1 MKWEAFC
8 LSKQHKTG
16 RETEQT
22 MTEFIEDY
30 RANVSQSVTR
40 EFEEF
45 KARILENATPEDIF
59 EKAAEIFYKTTLKDC
74 LQSGEE
80 LSDRVYRA
88 LYHAQGGILGNLY
101 PEFESEFENSVD
113 YSATAAQVIRSH
125 CECEYPEIMRETDF
139 EEDGSPIGMK

>member
-59 EKAAEIFYKTTLKDC
+59 EKAAEIFYKTTLSTSSLNRQKK
-74 LQSGEE
+74 
-80 LSDRVYRA
+80 
-88 LYHAQGGILGNLY
+88 N
-101 PEFESEFENSVD
+101 
-113 YSATAAQVIRSH
+113 TKKRSTK
-125 CECEYPEIMRETDF
+125 P
-139 EEDGSPIGMK
+139 PI

>member
-1 MKWEAFC
+1 MKWEAFY

-16 RETEQT
+16 RETEQI
-22 MTEFIEDY
+22 MTELIEDY
-30 RANVSQSVTR
+30 RANVSESVTR
-40 EFEEF
+40 EYEGF

-80 LSDRVYRA
+80 LPDRVYQA

-101 PEFESEFENSVD
+101 PEFESKFGNSVD
-113 YSATAAQVIRSH
+113 DSATAAQMIRSY
-125 CECEYPEIMRETDF
+125 CEREYPEIMWETDF